1 MASFSIGGIVS
12 GLDTNSIIDSLVAAA
27 STPKTVMAAKK
38 AKVEKLQT
46 AYEELSSRLTDM
58 QTALDAIDTAEEF
71 RSLSGKTTNE
81 DVATVAVDGDG
92 VVGTYNL
99 TVTQLADSA
108 MLVSNDAFVDA
119 DSTNV
124 GVSGESFSVTYAGI
138 TTAINLTSDQTLEE
152 LAATINDK
160 VDGVTAYVMNTGSG
174 YKLVLSGEDTG
185 ASNTLSVDFS
195 GSASLTASFGSGTTT
210 AATAQ
215 DALVSI
221 NGVSLSSESNSLSD
235 VIQGVTFDI
244 EDVGSTKVTVGVDE
258 DAMTEKI
265 STFVDAYN
273 SVITYVGSQSIY
285 DEDSNTK
292 GIFIG
297 ETVVSRLVANM
308 KSKLSSNFETD
319 GSDPI
324 GALAEIGFKTLQSG
338 KIEFDESAF
347 QDALADNLDQVTGL
361 FIDDFIPAMTD
372 FIDSNIDSTDGLVSN
387 RLDSLDDI
395 IDGITDDISNFDD
408 RMDAYEA
415 RLKKNFTAMEIALG
429 RLQTAQDSLSALL
442 STTSSSSKK

>member
-27 STPKTVMAAKK
+27 STPKTVMEAKK

-58 QTALDAIDTAEEF
+58 QTALEAIDTAEEF
-71 RSLSGKTTNE
+71 RTLSGTSTDE
-81 DVATVAVDGDG
+81 DVATVTVDGDG

-108 MLVSNDAFVDA
+108 MLVSNDAFVDE

-124 GVSGESFSVTYAGI
+124 GTTGDKIDITYAGTTTQI
-138 TTAINLTSDQTLEE
+138 TLTSDQTLEE
-152 LAATINDK
+152 LAATINEE

-174 YKLVLSGEDTG
+174 YKLVFSGEDTG
-185 ASNTLSVDFS
+185 ASNTLTVSNATGTLS
-195 GSASLTASFGSGTTT
+195 SSFLGGTTT

-273 SVITYVGSQSIY
+273 SVITYVGAQSIY
-285 DEDSNTK
+285 DEDSDTK

-308 KSKLSSNFETD
+308 KSKLSTNFETD

-324 GALAEIGFKTLQSG
+324 GALAEIGFKTLQTG

-372 FIDSNIDSTDGLVSN
+372 FIDSNIDDTDGIVSN

-395 IDGITDDISNFDD
+395 IDGITDDISNFED

>member
-58 QTALDAIDTAEEF
+58 QTALEAIDTAEEF
-71 RSLSGKTTNE
+71 RSLSGTSTNE
-81 DVATVAVDGDG
+81 DVASVTVDGDG

-108 MLVSNDAFVDA
+108 MLVTNDLFADA
-119 DSTNV
+119 DTTNV
-124 GVSGESFSVTYAGI
+124 GLTGDSITVTYAGTATVI
-138 TTAINLTSDQTLEE
+138 TLASNQTLEE
-152 LAATINDK
+152 LAATINEE

-174 YKLVLSGEDTG
+174 YKLVYSGEDTG
-185 ASNTLSVDFS
+185 ASNTLTVT
-195 GSASLTASFGSGTTT
+195 GATGTLATSFAGGTTT

-235 VIQGVTFDI
+235 VIQGVTFDL
-244 EDVGSTKVTVGVDE
+244 EETGSTKVTVGVDE

-285 DEDSNTK
+285 DADSDTK

-297 ETVVSRLVANM
+297 ETVVSRLLANM
-308 KSKLSSNFETD
+308 KAKLSTNFETSS
-319 GSDPI
+319 SDPI

-347 QDALADNLDQVTGL
+347 KDALADNLDQVTGL
-361 FIDDFIPAMTD
+361 FIDDFVPAMTD
-372 FIDSNIDSTDGLVSN
+372 FIDSNIDDTDGIVSN
-387 RLDSLDDI
+387 RLDSLGDI
-395 IDGITDDISNFDD
+395 IDGIAEDISDFED

-429 RLQTAQDSLSALL
+429 KLQTAQDSLSALL